1 MRDLFNLGE
10 SPLQS
15 KPHLTPHQSQYVA
28 WLLTRRAA
36 GDTVESLA
44 STLVDSQVDLNPH
57 QVDAALFA
65 CRNPLSRGV
74 ILADEVGLGKTIEA
88 GLVISQRW
96 AERRRKILIIVPANL
111 RKQWHQELQD
121 KFNLQGLILEAKSYN
136 AIRKQGTQS
145 PFLTE
150 SGPII
155 CSYQFAKAKA
165 EDIKGIAWDLVVLDE
180 AHRLRNVYKTSNV
193 IAKTLKD
200 AMAHVH
206 SKVLLTATPLQ
217 NSLLELYGL
226 VSIIDDRVF
235 GDLDSFRAQFTGQGR
250 EHAFHALRERLA
262 PVCKRTLRKQV
273 QPYVSYTARQAIVQ
287 EFTPSNEEKELSRL
301 VAEYLRRPNLKAL
314 PQSQRQLISLV
325 LWKLLASST
334 HAIAGAL
341 DTMAKRLQG
350 VLDASP
356 VVDLAEELDQ
366 DYEALDETAEEFEAS
381 ANEPGRDTVGSSKDE
396 RAAISSE
403 ISELR
408 HFKMLATSIRDN
420 SKGNALLIALDRAFA
435 ELGRLGAAKKALI
448 FTESKRTQEYLLG
461 LLADTPYGN
470 GIVLFNGTNSDTR
483 ALSIYKDWLKRHE
496 GTDRITGSKTADTRA
511 ALVEHFKERGTVMI
525 ATEAG
530 AEGINLQFCSLVIN
544 YDLPW
549 NPQRIEQRIGRCHRY
564 GQKHDVVVV
573 NFVDRSNEADA
584 RVYELLEQKFQLF
597 DGVFGASDEVLGAI
611 GSGVDFERRIADIY
625 QNCRDSREIKASFE
639 QLQLDLSGE
648 ITEAMV
654 KTRQLLLENFDEEV
668 QDKLRVR
675 AEDSR
680 GARTRYERMLM
691 ELSRAELGDCASF
704 DSDGFNLHHV
714 PEGIEVSDLST
725 IELGR
730 YELPRRSGEAHLYRI
745 NHPLALWITHRAT
758 TRALNGAKLI
768 FDYDAYGTKVTTL
781 EQFRGKTGW
790 LTLNLVTV
798 EAFGNEE
805 QHLLVAASTASGIAL
820 AEDDPEK
827 LLRMPATTQGA
838 GIFSSAGD
846 AILSSIL
853 EPRRNGLLR
862 EINQRNLGYFEQE
875 VQKLDAW
882 ADDLKLGLEQEIKE
896 IDREIKEVRRTASTS
911 PTLAEKLSWQKK
923 QRDLEGKRSKLRRE
937 LFARQDEVESQRN
950 DIISRLETQLQQKVK
965 ERTLFTIE
973 WEMV

>member
-1 MRDLFNLGE
+1 MTTQQ
-10 SPLQS
+10 P
-15 KPHLTPHQSQYVA
+15 LTPYQSQYVA

-96 AERRRKILIIVPANL
+96 AERRRKVLIIVPANL

-121 KFNLQGLILEAKSYN
+121 KFSLQGLILEAKSYN
-136 AIRKQGTQS
+136 AARKQGQQA
-145 PFLTE
+145 PFLSE

-165 EDIKGIAWDLVVLDE
+165 KDIKEIEWDLVVLDE

-217 NSLLELYGL
+217 NSLVELYGL

-235 GDLDSFRAQFTGQGR
+235 GDLDSFRAQFTSSGR
-250 EHAFHALRERLA
+250 DQAFGALRERLA
-262 PVCKRTLRKQV
+262 TVCKRTLRKQV
-273 QPYVSYTARQAIVQ
+273 QPYVSYTARKAIVQ
-287 EFTPSNEEKELSRL
+287 EFTPSNEEQELSRL
-301 VAEYLRRPNLKAL
+301 VADYLRRPNLQAL

-341 DTMAKRLQG
+341 ETMAKRLQG

-356 VVDLAEELDQ
+356 VVDLTDELDE
-366 DYEALDETAEEFEAS
+366 DYESLDETAEEFVDGEDDPAQD
-381 ANEPGRDTVGSSKDE
+381 AAGPSKEE
-396 RAAISSE
+396 RTAISNE
-403 ISELR
+403 IDELR
-408 HFKMLATSIRDN
+408 HFKTLATSIRDN
-420 SKGNALLIALDRAFA
+420 AKGMALLTALDRAFA
-435 ELGRLGAAKKALI
+435 ELERLGAAKKAII
-448 FTESKRTQEYLLG
+448 FTESRRTQDYLLS
-461 LLADTPYGN
+461 LLADTSYGD
-470 GIVLFNGTNSDTR
+470 GIVLFNGTNSDAR
-483 ALSIYKDWLKRHE
+483 AQAIYKDWLKRHE
-496 GTDRITGSKTADTRA
+496 GTDHITGSKTADTRA

-597 DGVFGASDEVLGAI
+597 DGVFGASDEVLGTI

-625 QNCRDSREIKASFE
+625 QNCRNPSEIKASFE

-648 ITEAMV
+648 ISEAMV
-654 KTRQLLLENFDEEV
+654 KTRQILLENFDEEV

-680 GARTRYERMLM
+680 SARSRFERMLM
-691 ELSRAELGDCASF
+691 DLSRAELGDCASF
-704 DSDGFNLHHV
+704 DDDGFHLWRA
-714 PEGIEVSDLST
+714 PDGIEGSSIEG

-730 YELPRRSGEAHLYRI
+730 YELPRRSGDAHLYRI
-745 NHPLALWITHRAT
+745 NHPLALWIAQQAK
-758 TRALNGAKLI
+758 TRTLDGAKLV
-768 FDYDAYGTKVTTL
+768 FDYEGYGSKVSTL
-781 EQFRGKTGW
+781 EPYRGKAGW
-790 LTLNLVTV
+790 LTLKLLVV
-798 EAFGNEE
+798 EALGNQE
-805 QHLLVAASTASGIAL
+805 QHLLVAATTTDGVSL
-820 AEDDPEK
+820 DEEDPEK
-827 LLRMPATTQGA
+827 LLRLPATTQA
-838 GIFSSAGD
+838 ASLFNNAGD
-846 AILSSIL
+846 ATLVANVATRKT
-853 EPRRNGLLR
+853 ELLR
-862 EINQRNLGYFEQE
+862 DINQRNLGYFEQE

-896 IDREIKEVRRTASTS
+896 IDREIKEVRRTAATS
-911 PTLAEKLSWQKK
+911 PTLEEKLSWQKK
-923 QRDLEGKRSKLRRE
+923 QRELEGKRSKLRRE
-937 LFARQDEVESQRN
+937 LFNRQDEVEAQRN
-950 DIISRLETQLQQKVK
+950 DLISQLEVQLHQRVE

-973 WEMV
+973 WGLT